1 MTLTKEQAAC
11 ILLGFKTG
19 GIKNT
24 FEVGGVEFTIS
35 RDPDGVGNGYLEIT
49 CMESTEIEIKDV
61 RIIEHEKER
70 PFLEILA
77 FDFALCFLIVETEA
91 EP

>member
-24 FEVGGVEFTIS
+24 FEVGGVKFTIS
-35 RDPDGVGNGYLEIT
+35 RDPDSIGNGYLEIT
-49 CMESTEIEIKDV
+49 FIDSTEIGIKDV
-61 RIIEHEKER
+61 RIIEHDNER
-70 PFLEILA
+70 PFLEVLA
-77 FDFALCFLIVETEA
+77 SDFALCFLLGDA
-91 EP
+91 